1 MALSVC
7 TTKRYNFTILSILDI
22 YRDLQETGMGKGD
35 KKTARGKIWRGSY
48 GTSRPH
54 HPGKA
59 KPKITL
65 GVVKKKK
72 K

>member
-1 MALSVC
+1 
-7 TTKRYNFTILSILDI
+7 
-22 YRDLQETGMGKGD
+22 MGKGD

-54 HPGKA
+54 HPRKA

-65 GVVKKKK
+65 GVVKKRKK
-72 K
+72 

>member
-1 MALSVC
+1 
-7 TTKRYNFTILSILDI
+7 
-22 YRDLQETGMGKGD
+22 MGKGD

-54 HPGKA
+54 HLGTG

-65 GVVKKKK
+65 AAAKKKK